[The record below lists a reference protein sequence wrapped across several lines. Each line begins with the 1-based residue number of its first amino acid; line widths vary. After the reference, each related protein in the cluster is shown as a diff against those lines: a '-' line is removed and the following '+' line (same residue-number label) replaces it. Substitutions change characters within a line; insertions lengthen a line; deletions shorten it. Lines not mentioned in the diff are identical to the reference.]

1 MYAYSFSN
9 IVVTVNG
16 IIIDNFGAGD
26 DVISIAPA
34 EAAATTQ
41 WGADGHM
48 VASISANRGGT
59 CSLHLQQTSP
69 GNYVLQQLYNAQ
81 IAQGATFQPIS
92 MSVKDALKQDSCT
105 CTGGIITT
113 QPTWQRG
120 INAVDVVWEIQFENV
135 VITQGIV
142 NQLSAVAPLGTQA
155 LGGAALPGFG
165 F

>member
-16 IIIDNFGAGD
+16 MLIDNFGAGD
-26 DVISIAPA
+26 DVITIAPA
-34 EAAATTQ
+34 VDAATTQ

-59 CSLHLQQTSP
+59 CTLKLQQTSP
-69 GNYVLQQLYNAQ
+69 GNYTLQQLYNAQ

-92 MSVKDALKQDSCT
+92 MSVNDALKGDSCT

-113 QPTWQRG
+113 QASWQRG
-120 INAVDVVWEIQFENV
+120 VNAVDVEWEIQFENV
-135 VITQGIV
+135 VITQGIQT
-142 NQLSAVAPLGTQA
+142 QLSNIAAVGMSSVSI
-155 LGGAALPGFG
+155 PGLAF
-165 F
+165 